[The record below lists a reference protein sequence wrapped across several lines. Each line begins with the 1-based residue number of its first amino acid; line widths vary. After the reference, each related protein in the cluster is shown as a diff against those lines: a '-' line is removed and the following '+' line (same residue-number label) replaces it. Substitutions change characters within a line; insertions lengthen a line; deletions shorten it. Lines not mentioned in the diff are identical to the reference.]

1 MRYLLNLSAVCGAV
15 LTFFYWNILEN
26 EHFPL
31 NLKNGVILRN
41 LNNLDEY
48 VNEMYINIKT
58 VKVEVKS

>member
-31 NLKNGVILRN
+31 YLKNGVILRN

-48 VNEMYINIKT
+48 VNEMFLY
-58 VKVEVKS
+58 VKRNYGCK